1 MRRAQLRRRITHLR
15 RINRR
20 SRPRNNEV
28 EHRVVGIRRN
38 AIGISLDRDGVR
50 HRLGLTGR
58 KGSRHRETIRADHRS
73 SQRSISTQA
82 ARNQISIIEQTT
94 QIIEVRHLTRTVTGV
109 RERERV
115 LDVLTGNNIRTRH
128 RIRRLHHSN
137 LRRQNRML
145 RRHRRR
151 SDLRT
156 RRRLRSTGDL
166 VVDQRATGNTIVDL
180 HLIGQ
185 NNRLT
190 GFQCTS
196 PRERRTRQ
204 ARSSTVDTVN
214 SRLERTVHQRRV
226 VENLRQIIGQH
237 HRIKSRVT
245 RVRTRHGVRDRL
257 TSSNIGT
264 RRRIGSLRD
273 REPRN
278 LHRMLGRHRR
288 RSDLRTGRR
297 LRSTGDLVIQN
308 RSRGNA
314 GIDLHLVCQ
323 NNRLTGREIR
333 GPRQSAA
340 RKSRSS
346 NRSTVDGRLQRAR
359 NDSSIVE
366 NRTQIIGDRRG
377 SQGRPAGVGTGDG
390 VRNGV
395 AGLNR
400 RTGNRISRLGQ
411 RETRHGM
418 RRAEIGCRITC
429 CGGSCSPRNQIVVQN
444 FVAAVFD
451 SDGVCD
457 CPLAAG
463 RQGAADLDL
472 VGAVQCGGES
482 AGCSTDRN
490 CSVINDVGEVVR
502 VVDRCRRSA
511 RILEIQSVG
520 DRLADIDR
528 LTGRW

>member
-1 MRRAQLRRRITHLR
+1 M
-15 RINRR
+15 
-20 SRPRNNEV
+20 
-28 EHRVVGIRRN
+28 IR
-38 AIGISLDRDGVR
+38 L
-50 HRLGLTGR
+50 
-58 KGSRHRETIRADHRS
+58 
-73 SQRSISTQA
+73 
-82 ARNQISIIEQTT
+82 
-94 QIIEVRHLTRTVTGV
+94 
-109 RERERV
+109 
-115 LDVLTGNNIRTRH
+115 
-128 RIRRLHHSN
+128 
-137 LRRQNRML
+137 
-145 RRHRRR
+145 HRRR
-151 SDLRT
+151 SDIRT
-156 RRRLRSTGDL
+156 GRRLRSTRDL
-166 VVDQRATGNTIVDL
+166 VVQDRTRSDTVVDL
-180 HLIGQ
+180 HLVGQ
-185 NNRLT
+185 DNRLA
-190 GFQCTS
+190 GFENAS

-204 ARSSTVDTVN
+204 SRNSHGSSVN
-214 SRLERTVHQRRV
+214 GRLQRTRNDSSIIEDRT
-226 VENLRQIIGQH
+226 QIVIDLY
-237 HRIKSRVT
+237 RIKLRLA
-245 RVRTRHGVRDRL
+245 GVGAGDGVLDRL
-257 TSSNIGT
+257 AGLN
-264 RRRIGSLRD
+264 RRTGDRIGSLRQ
-273 REPRN
+273 RKTWNRVI
-278 LHRMLGRHRR
+278 RFHRR
-288 RSDLRTGRR
+288 RSDVRTGRR
-297 LRSTGDLVIQN
+297 LRSTGDFVVQN

-463 RQGAADLDL
+463 RQRAADLDL

-520 DRLADIDR
+520 D
-528 LTGRW
+528 